1 MRKYWN
7 NCITHF
13 DHDVD
18 GFVRDYFADAK
29 RKCLLVAAAGFDPRS
44 QRVARMLAAILG
56 ERLQGLFIREDRKV
70 SAVELIAKADDNEA
84 ALLQVVPNSKVLH
97 VEVFSEDGAAVGGT
111 RVVNLLDDNPI
122 QDSVTDVVLDMSALS
137 IGVGFPAA
145 YFLLYDSEA
154 TSGRSFHLMIA
165 SNPEL
170 DDRITSEPS
179 DRPLAVRGFAG
190 AGQNYGEKEPAAIWI
205 PHLVHGRT
213 STLAKIGISIGEF
226 YKICPVVPF
235 PARDPRRADNLLS
248 EYESEIVNDW
258 EVDPRDIIYVSER
271 NPLDCYRTLSTIKE
285 RFVRAVEGTYEPR
298 VILSPMGSKVMA
310 AGALMAAIE
319 HEMTV
324 QYVETERYLF
334 NSSES
339 HGSASQD
346 MLVHVLLSGPAYDYY
361 NTAIGARGS

>member
-1 MRKYWN
+1 MRKHWD

-13 DHDVD
+13 DDDVEK
-18 GFVRDYFADAK
+18 FVCDYFADVK

-44 QRVARMLAAILG
+44 QRIARMLATVLG
-56 ERLQGLFIREDRKV
+56 ERLQGLFIREDRK
-70 SAVELIAKADDNEA
+70 APAPELMAKADDNEA
-84 ALLQVVPNSKVLH
+84 ALLQIVPNSKVLH

-111 RVVNLLDDNPI
+111 RIVSLLDENPI

-145 YFLLYDSEA
+145 YSLLCDSEE

-179 DRPLAVRGFAG
+179 DRPMTVQGFSG
-190 AGQNYGEKEPAAIWI
+190 AGQNYGEKEHAAIWI
-205 PHLVHGRT
+205 PHLAHGRT
-213 STLAKIGISIGEF
+213 STLVKIGISIGES

-258 EVDPRDIIYVSER
+258 EVDPRDIVYVSER
-271 NPLDCYRTLSTIKE
+271 NPLDCYRTLSTINE

-324 QYVETERYLF
+324 QHIETERYLF
-334 NSSES
+334 NSSEP
-339 HGSASQD
+339 HGPASQD
-346 MLVHVLLSGPAYDYY
+346 MLVHVLLSGPAYAHY
-361 NTAIGARGS
+361 NTATGAEGS

>member
-1 MRKYWN
+1 MRKHWN

-13 DHDVD
+13 DSDVD
-18 GFVRDYFADAK
+18 EFVRDYFSDAK

-44 QRVARMLAAILG
+44 QHIARMLADILG
-56 ERLQGLFIREDRKV
+56 ERLQGLFIREDRK
-70 SAVELIAKADDNEA
+70 APAAELVAKAGENEV
-84 ALLQVVPNSKVLH
+84 ALLQIVPNSKVLH
-97 VEVFSEDGAAVGGT
+97 VEVFSEDGAVVGGT
-111 RVVNLLDDNPI
+111 RIVSLLDDNPI

-145 YFLLYDSEA
+145 SFLLYDSEA
-154 TSGRSFHLMIA
+154 TSRRSFHLMVA

-170 DDRITSEPS
+170 DDRITSDPS
-179 DRPLAVRGFAG
+179 DRPMAVRGFAG
-190 AGQNYGEKEPAAIWI
+190 TGQNYSEKDPAAIWI
-205 PHLVHGRT
+205 PHLAHGRT
-213 STLAKIGISIGEF
+213 STLAKIGTSIGKF

-235 PARDPRRADNLLS
+235 PAQDPRRADNLLS

-258 EVDPRDIIYVSER
+258 EVDPRDIVYVSEH

-334 NSSES
+334 NSSKPPAPE
-339 HGSASQD
+339 SQD
-346 MLVHVLLSGPAYDYY
+346 ILVHVLLSGPAYAHY
-361 NTAIGARGS
+361 NTTTGAEGS